1 MLSKLAHL
9 TLCHS
14 IQLLVLLARSK
25 AARTW
30 RSWCSATN
38 WPCCAGRSHAPGS
51 SPPTAPCSRRSAGH
65 CRAPA
70 VVLLRQPRHAA
81 ALAPAAGRRRLD
93 PPAPPARATTTRPG
107 TAAADRPPGQREP
120 PLGLPAHPGRT
131 STAWRGRLG
140 DRDPHHAAPPRPGPL
155 LHRRHRLAATA
166 LHPVLHRTR
175 HPPGPPGR
183 GDRQPQRRLVTQQA
197 RNLLLRLEDQG
208 RRVRFRI
215 RDHDAKFCRGSTT
228 CSARRAP
235 RCWPHPCRRPTP
247 TPTPARSGGCGPSA
261 PSALTGCCSSAAVT
275 SGRSSGSTPSTTTR
289 HPPHRAV
296 AWPSSSWIVRV
307 TGRLVA
313 VAGRWNGGC
322 GTASSSSRAA
332 T

>member
-1 MLSKLAHL
+1 VLSKLAHL

-140 DRDPHHAAPPRPGPL
+140 DRDPHHAAPPRPGP
-155 LHRRHRLAATA
+155 HPTANRHHLAGVPAPA
-166 LHPVLHRTR
+166 
-175 HPPGPPGR
+175 
-183 GDRQPQRRLVTQQA
+183 
-197 RNLLLRLEDQG
+197 G
-208 RRVRFRI
+208 RR
-215 RDHDAKFCRGSTT
+215 D
-228 CSARRAP
+228 P
-235 RCWPHPCRRPTP
+235 RLRPASP
-247 TPTPARSGGCGPSA
+247 
-261 PSALTGCCSSAAVT
+261 
-275 SGRSSGSTPSTTTR
+275 STPSGCDGSTSC
-289 HPPHRAV
+289 
-296 AWPSSSWIVRV
+296 SSSN
-307 TGRLVA
+307 TPP
-313 VAGRWNGGC
+313 AGSTWPG
-322 GTASSSSRAA
+322 
-332 T
+332 